1 MEALQELNERLAY
14 WRGARAEVWDYTVSH
29 GIMRLH
35 LSRGPNGP
43 SAVLYMY
50 DCRTVSFS
58 SGWNDSAISARRVPT
73 EVHRWLVI
81 DGDNLSVDES
91 GGSATGIPVS
101 NREDPA
107 FAAERRYRWADERRG
122 P

>member
-81 DGDNLSVDES
+81 DGDNLSVECGNAFLSDQLS
-91 GGSATGIPVS
+91 SYLAIPLS
-101 NREDPA
+101 PADPPPG
-107 FAAERRYRWADERRG
+107 YR
-122 P
+122 